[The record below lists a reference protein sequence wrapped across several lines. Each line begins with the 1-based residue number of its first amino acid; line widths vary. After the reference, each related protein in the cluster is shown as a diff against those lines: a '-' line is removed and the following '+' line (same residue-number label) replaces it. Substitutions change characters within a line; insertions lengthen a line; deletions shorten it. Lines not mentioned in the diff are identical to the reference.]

1 MSKKNENLTPM
12 MKQYLEIKAQYPDA
26 LLLYRMGDFYELF
39 MEDAVIASKLL
50 DIALTTR
57 DKNNENPVPMCGVP
71 YHSASN
77 YISRLVS
84 SGYKVAICEQ
94 VEDPKK
100 ARGLVKRKVTRVIT
114 PGLILEEQNLQAKVP
129 NYLAA
134 LSGFD
139 KSWGLAYLDIS
150 TGELKTIELEDT
162 DELID
167 EILRVN
173 PKELIVS
180 ESLENYWKSLTKNK
194 LQVHVEGVPEEYF
207 DIEAAEEKIKQIFGV
222 HSLEGFGIQ
231 NFSWGIAS
239 IGALINYVEGN
250 YLPTDHIRPPIP
262 YYRSDYMIID
272 ETTIR
277 NLELFYSLS
286 FQSKKGSL
294 ISIIDKTKTP
304 MGGRTLHQ
312 WLRYPLIKKEDIE
325 ARLDGVDELAKK
337 FETCEEIRN
346 LLGKIGD
353 IERILSRILA
363 DTATPRDLYLLETS
377 LEQLSPISELLS
389 ECESPILKDLLDKWD
404 SLEDVVRLI
413 SNILVDNP
421 PVSWT
426 SGYVIRDGVDP
437 ELDKCRQLSRDSRSW
452 LIEYEKKQRELT
464 GINSLKVKYNKV
476 FGYFIEVPKAQI
488 SKVPESYHRKQT
500 LVNAE
505 RFITDELKDFEIQAL
520 QAEDRRQELE
530 KKWFEKL
537 CKSLLEH
544 KKRIQTMAE
553 AVAIVDCLASMAH
566 VAKHENYCKPII
578 TRDGRIFLK
587 ECRHPVLE
595 KMLSNG
601 SFVPNDIEIDME
613 SQQILIITGPNMAG
627 KSTILRQLALCVLL
641 AHIGS
646 FVPAQA
652 AQVSVVDKLFTRLGA
667 SDDLARGR
675 STFMVEMQET
685 AYILHNATPSSL
697 VILDEIGRGT
707 STYDGMSIAWAVVEY
722 LHDLDGKGV
731 KTMCATHYHELTEL
745 EQYLDKVKNYNVAVK
760 EWQNE
765 IIFLHKLVEGKANK
779 SYGIHVASLAGL
791 PQRVI
796 ERADNKLKELEK
808 TENAQPPTG
817 TSTRSTV
824 QRKRKSRI
832 RKAGFQLPL
841 FQPTEEWLKEEILS
855 LDLDRTTP
863 LMALQI
869 LYIIQEKLR
878 KDNRKVK

>member
-1 MSKKNENLTPM
+1 M
-12 MKQYLEIKAQYPDA
+12 MKQYLEIKARYPDA

-100 ARGLVKRKVTRVIT
+100 ARGLVKREVTRVIT

-134 LSGFD
+134 ISGFD

-162 DELID
+162 EELID

-173 PKELIVS
+173 PKELIIA
-180 ESLENYWKSLTKNK
+180 ESLANYWKSLTKNRIDA
-194 LQVHVEGVPEEYF
+194 HIEGIPEEYF
-207 DIEAAEEKIKQIFGV
+207 DIEAAEEKIKQVFGV

-231 NFSWGIAS
+231 SFSWGIAS
-239 IGALINYVEGN
+239 IGAILNYVEDN
-250 YLPTDHIRPPIP
+250 YLPTDHIRPPVP
-262 YYRSDYMIID
+262 YHRNDYMIID

-312 WLRYPLIKKEDIE
+312 WLRYPLVRKEDIE
-325 ARLDGVDELAKK
+325 GRLNGVDELSKR
-337 FETCEEIRN
+337 FEICEEVRN

-353 IERILSRILA
+353 IERILSRIRA
-363 DTATPRDLYLLETS
+363 DTATPRDIYFLKTS
-377 LEQLSPISELLS
+377 LEQLPPISKLLS
-389 ECESPILKDLLDKWD
+389 KCESSILRDLLNRWD
-404 SLEDVVRLI
+404 SLQDVVELI
-413 SNILVDNP
+413 GKILVDNP

-426 SGYVIRDGVDP
+426 SGYVIKSGVDP
-437 ELDKCRQLSRDSRSW
+437 ELDKCRQLSQDSRSW
-452 LIEYEKKQRELT
+452 LLEYEKKQKELT

-476 FGYFIEVPKAQI
+476 FGYFIEVPKAQV

-520 QAEDRRQELE
+520 QAEDIRLELE
-530 KKWFEKL
+530 KKWFEEL
-537 CKSLLEH
+537 CRSLLEH
-544 KKRIQTMAE
+544 KKRIQAMAE
-553 AVAIVDCLASMAH
+553 VIATVDCLASMAH
-566 VAKHENYCKPII
+566 VARYENYCKPII
-578 TRDGRIFLK
+578 TRDGKIFLK

-613 SQQILIITGPNMAG
+613 NQQILIITGPNMAG
-627 KSTILRQLALCVLL
+627 KSTILRQIALCVLL

-745 EQYLDKVKNYNVAVK
+745 EQYLDRVKNYNVAVK

-765 IIFLHKLVEGKANK
+765 IIFLHKLVEGRANK

-796 ERADNKLKELEK
+796 ERADDKLKELEK
-808 TENAQPPTG
+808 IEDDKLL
-817 TSTRSTV
+817 TRESRPAT
-824 QRKRKSRI
+824 QRKRKSRT

-841 FQPTEEWLKEEILS
+841 FQPTEEWLKDEILS

-869 LYIIQEKLR
+869 LYTIQEKIR
-878 KDNRKVK
+878 KDNHRKTK